1 MKFKK
6 NIQVFPQVLKT
17 KSEEFELEDLQDLDQ
32 VLAALDTQTEGEL
45 VDLLK
50 NWFKNHTKVT
60 ETIRKFA
67 ETTLELKNSPKL
79 PPNSE
84 ASIIQNLFELR
95 QTTKEIIKAKTNQQ
109 DQDKSQQSKQG

>member
-6 NIQVFPQVLKT
+6 IIQVFPQVLKT
-17 KSEEFELEDLQDLDQ
+17 HSEKFELEDLQDLDQ

-45 VDLLK
+45 VNLLK
-50 NWFKNHTKVT
+50 NWFQNHTKVT

-67 ETTLELKNSPKL
+67 QTTQELKKSPEP

-84 ASIIQNLFELR
+84 ASILQNLFELR
-95 QTTKEIIKAKTNQQ
+95 ETNQETIKAKTNQ
-109 DQDKSQQSKQG
+109 DKSKQSKQG